1 MENRTDRYKKFAE
14 MIEAMAAEKRLI
26 NDHISKG
33 KAFSELKLKGVR
45 FVKPI

>member
-1 MENRTDRYKKFAE
+1 MEKKNDRYKRFAE
-14 MIEAMAAEKRLI
+14 MIEAMATEKRMI

-33 KAFSELKLKGVR
+33 KAFSELKQKGVR